1 VKAIQ
6 LVPAMQEGGVE
17 HYAVLL
23 NRVLTNA
30 GWDNVTISKGGRLV
44 TDLERAGGRHI
55 ILDLKSKNPLTYFT
69 RAAKLRRILATEKP
83 DVVCVHS
90 RVPAWIFLAANRS
103 LHIKWMAYAHGANSI
118 SRYSQVMTRGAL
130 TMCPSSFIANYLKD
144 AYSISDARLRIVPHA
159 VDAACF
165 DPTQLDRDFISEKR
179 REWQTEGKFII
190 LSVGRITR
198 LKGFDTLIRALA
210 RANMPDAKLIIV
222 GGTTPDK
229 EPYLAELRAL
239 AKSLNL
245 LDSVVFAGAQ
255 EKIAECLSMADA
267 VVSGNTTK
275 PESFGLSMA
284 EALTMDKPVIAKAF
298 GGAVDIV
305 RNGKDGILI
314 SSDLT
319 ASDAAADFAQA
330 FRDIRRVHFDG
341 IRTAALSRFNLD
353 LMAQR
358 TLAVYNEL
366 LHA

>member
-1 VKAIQ
+1 MKAIQ

-23 NRVLTNA
+23 NRILTNA

-44 TDLERAGGRHI
+44 ADLERVGGRHI
-55 ILDLKSKNPLTYFT
+55 TLDLKSKNPLTYFA
-69 RAAKLRRILATEKP
+69 RAAKLRRILAAEKP

-90 RVPAWIFLAANRS
+90 RVPAWIFLAANRT
-103 LHIKWMAYAHGANSI
+103 LHLKWMAYAHGANSI

-144 AYSISDARLRIVPHA
+144 AYSISDAQLRIVPHA
-159 VDAACF
+159 VDAARF
-165 DPTQLDRDFISEKR
+165 DPTKLDQDFISAKR
-179 REWQTEGKFII
+179 REWKTDGKFII

-198 LKGFDTLIRALA
+198 LKGFDTLMRALA
-210 RANMPDAKLIIV
+210 CANMPDAKLIIV

-229 EPYLAELRAL
+229 EAYLAELRAL

-245 LDSVVFAGAQ
+245 SDAVVFAGAQ
-255 EKIAECLSMADA
+255 EKVAECLSMADV

-284 EALTMDKPVIAKAF
+284 EALAMDKPVIAKAF

-305 RNGKDGILI
+305 RDGKDGILI
-314 SSDLT
+314 SGDSTSND
-319 ASDAAADFAQA
+319 SAADFAQA
-330 FRDIRRVHFDG
+330 FKEIRRAHFEG

-366 LHA
+366 LHI

>member
-1 VKAIQ
+1 MKAIQ

-366 LHA
+366 LHI

>member
-1 VKAIQ
+1 
-6 LVPAMQEGGVE
+6 MQEGGVE

-55 ILDLKSKNPLTYFT
+55 ILDLKSKNPLTYFS

-159 VDAACF
+159 VNAARF

-179 REWQTEGKFII
+179 REWQTDGKFII

-255 EKIAECLSMADA
+255 EKIAECLSMADV

-298 GGAVDIV
+298 GGAMDIV
-305 RNGKDGILI
+305 RDGKDGILI
-314 SSDLT
+314 SSDST

-366 LHA
+366 LHI